1 MKQMIPV
8 FIAFA
13 LSFAV
18 GFIAMAVVRKYR
30 KKGLKRT
37 AYVLLSLALSFIL
50 CFGVTAVYLNIH
62 YSAEEVAVQVFADSS
77 APTVTEIDGGWLF
90 DGAGEDTALVFYPGA
105 KVDSEAYAPL
115 MQKIARGGVDCFL
128 LKLPARMA
136 VLDMNAA
143 DRVISHYDYDHWILS
158 GHSMGGVAAAG
169 FTAGHSDAVDGLV
182 LLASYPTKPI
192 DNSVCM
198 FSVYGSNDG
207 VLDQSAY
214 ENAKQYWPRHSGE
227 MVIDGGNHAQFGNY
241 GKQRGDNDA
250 TVSAEEQQ
258 QKTAQAVRLCADA
271 VRSEDDSLAIAE

>member
-1 MKQMIPV
+1 
-8 FIAFA
+8 
-13 LSFAV
+13 
-18 GFIAMAVVRKYR
+18 
-30 KKGLKRT
+30 
-37 AYVLLSLALSFIL
+37 
-50 CFGVTAVYLNIH
+50 
-62 YSAEEVAVQVFADSS
+62 
-77 APTVTEIDGGWLF
+77 
-90 DGAGEDTALVFYPGA
+90 
-105 KVDSEAYAPL
+105 
-115 MQKIARGGVDCFL
+115 
-128 LKLPARMA
+128 MA

-143 DRVISHYDYDHWILS
+143 HRVISHYDYDHWILS
-158 GHSMGGVAAAG
+158 GHSMGGVAAAS